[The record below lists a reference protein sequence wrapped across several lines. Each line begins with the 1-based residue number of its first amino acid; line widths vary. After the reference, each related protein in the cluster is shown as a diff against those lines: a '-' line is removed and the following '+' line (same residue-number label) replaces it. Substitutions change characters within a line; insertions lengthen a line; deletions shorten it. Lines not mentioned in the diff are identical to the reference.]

1 MKRKLF
7 PRQASRGGG
16 DPDPSVVVET
26 VKRMKLNEC
35 LEISEELLIG
45 IDGVGGVCVTV
56 GVGGVRVIVGGGR
69 LKINRFLFNA
79 DFYLI

>member
-1 MKRKLF
+1 
-7 PRQASRGGG
+7 
-16 DPDPSVVVET
+16 
-26 VKRMKLNEC
+26 MKLNEC